1 MKVAV
6 DTPPSPSSS
15 PELLSNGEIISSV
28 ILSFDDEFIEL
39 IAALL
44 GYVEVK
50 ASAVV
55 RAAANAMSF
64 IIN

>member
-6 DTPPSPSSS
+6 DTPPSTPSSAA
-15 PELLSNGEIISSV
+15 LLSNGEMISSV
-28 ILSFDDEFIEL
+28 MPSFVVHREFIEQ
-39 IAALL
+39 ATRL

-55 RAAANAMSF
+55 RAAANA
-64 IIN
+64 

>member
-1 MKVAV
+1 MAV

-15 PELLSNGEIISSV
+15 PELLSNGEMISSV
-28 ILSFDDEFIEL
+28 IPSLVVHRFIEHT
-39 IAALL
+39 ALL

-55 RAAANAMSF
+55 RAAANAKSF
-64 IIN
+64 MFNY